1 MDETA
6 DTRKE
11 IDRLNRI
18 ISILVDRIEYLE
30 KENTI
35 LANVISANLS
45 GLTTSVSGKGTTDDG
60 STIAEKGSG
69 TPDLRSTIPEKGKGT
84 PDLRSTIPEKG
95 KGTPDIRS
103 TIPEKG
109 KGTPDIRSTIADLV
123 KGIKDAGSTI
133 AEKGS
138 GTTANPAPAAVT
150 ALHPVEINSTTVWK
164 LSRALKKFYP
174 VSIKR
179 NTLSSVAS
187 QLLLLHNQGTASY
200 PELRKISGLSAPGFK
215 KHAPKLK
222 RQGFIRRDSF
232 QKYSLT
238 QLSKDL
244 MAQNF
249 PAPPNN

>member
-11 IDRLNRI
+11 IDHLNRI
-18 ISILVDRIEYLE
+18 ISILVDRIEHLE

-45 GLTTSVSGKGTTDDG
+45 GLTASVSGKGITDDG
-60 STIAEKGSG
+60 STIA
-69 TPDLRSTIPEKGKGT
+69 
-84 PDLRSTIPEKG
+84 
-95 KGTPDIRS
+95 
-103 TIPEKG
+103 EKG
-109 KGTPDIRSTIADLV
+109 KGTPDIRSTIAGLVNGTTDDESTITEKGKGTPDLTSTIAGLV
-123 KGIKDAGSTI
+123 NGTTDDGSTIAEKGKGTPDIRSTI

-138 GTTANPAPAAVT
+138 GTTMNPTPAAVT

-164 LSRALKKFYP
+164 FSRALKKFYP
-174 VSIKR
+174 VSIKL
-179 NTLSSVAS
+179 NTLRSVAS

-244 MAQNF
+244 IAQNF
-249 PAPPNN
+249 PAPQNI